1 MNELKNYYRMVYK
14 NVFSFWYET
23 EIEARDKGIIDI
35 YYNVAG
41 MRWYERDNCVLEKKI
56 IKNDEIIENIENI
69 ENMYKNKN
77 KYFNNIEKWAYIYK
91 K

>member
-1 MNELKNYYRMVYK
+1 MDKNYYRMVYNDK

-41 MRWYERDNCVLEKKI
+41 MRWYERDYCVLETKT
-56 IKNDEIIENIENI
+56 IKNDDII

-77 KYFNNIEKWAYIYK
+77 KYFNNIENWAYIYK